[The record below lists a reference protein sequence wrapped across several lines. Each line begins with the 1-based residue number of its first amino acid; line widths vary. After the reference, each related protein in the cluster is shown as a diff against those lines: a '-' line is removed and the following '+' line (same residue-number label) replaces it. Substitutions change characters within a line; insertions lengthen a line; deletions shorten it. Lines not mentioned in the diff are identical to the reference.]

1 MAGKKQAPREKRE
14 RRPFSRPMRYD
25 QRTLREEREYGLYWY
40 AWLWHILRPVTVFLC
55 AVLIVVGLVT
65 MGWNRVYETF
75 LMPVD
80 PNNTQTVRFTIES
93 GDSISEIG
101 ENLENAQLLRNR
113 TVFRYLVQFMGVT
126 DKISYG
132 TFDLSPSM
140 DVNAIITELSSG
152 SQNAERTITII
163 PGWTVE
169 DIADYL
175 YEEGAIQSREEF
187 LTLCRDAAPFAEMSY
202 PIKLAQDLGTLSGRK
217 YQLEGYLAPDTYRVF
232 RNASAQQIVNTL
244 VEQTNTVIDEV
255 YYSDSIQYEIDP
267 ETGEYREVVRYR
279 NDDLTLDQIIIL
291 ASMIEKEAGK
301 TDDYA
306 RVSAVFTNRL
316 NAGMR
321 LESDPTATYL
331 LGVNKLALTQEETSA
346 VNNYNTY
353 VIDGLPIGPICNP
366 SAAAMQAALYP
377 DTQYIEEGYL
387 YFCAKEPTSG
397 ELAFAKTLEE
407 HQANVAQ
414 YRPLWEEYD
423 RQTAAQAD
431 GRGDRRGCPLQLGA
445 FVL

>member
-232 RNASAQQIVNTL
+232 RNASAQQIVSTL

-255 YYSDSIQYEIDP
+255 YYSDTIQYEVDP

-279 NDDLTLDQIIIL
+279 NDDLTLDEIIVL
-291 ASMIEKEAGK
+291 ASMIEKEAAS
-301 TDDYA
+301 TEDYG
-306 RVSAVFTNRL
+306 RVSAVFTNRM

-331 LGVNKLALTQEETSA
+331 LGVDKLALSNEETSA

-366 SAAAMQAALYP
+366 SAAAMEAALYP
-377 DTQYIEEGYL
+377 DVEYVDEGYL

-407 HQANVAQ
+407 HEANVAR

-423 RQTAAQAD
+423 RQRAQQQSASD
-431 GRGDRRGCPLQLGA
+431 TSAQ
-445 FVL
+445 

>member
-1 MAGKKQAPREKRE
+1 MAGKKQAPRQERE

-25 QRTLREEREYGLYWY
+25 QRTVREEREYGVYWY
-40 AWLWHILRPVTVFLC
+40 AWLWRVLRPVTVFFC
-55 AVLIVVGLVT
+55 AVLIVIGLVT
-65 MGWNRVYETF
+65 MGWNSVYEAF

-80 PNNTQTVRFTIES
+80 PENTQTVRFTIES

-101 ENLENAQLLRNR
+101 ENLEKAQLLRNR
-113 TVFRYLVQFMGVT
+113 TVFRYLVQFLGVT

-140 DVNAIITELSSG
+140 DVNAIIDELSSG

-175 YEEGAIQSREEF
+175 YAEGAIQSREEF
-187 LTLCRDAAPFAEMSY
+187 LNLCRDAAPFAEMSY
-202 PIKLAQDLGTLSGRK
+202 PIKLAQDMGTLSGRK

-232 RNASAQQIVNTL
+232 RNASAQQIVSTL

-255 YYSDSIQYEIDP
+255 YYADTIQYEVDP

-279 NDDLTLDQIIIL
+279 NDDLTLDEIIIL
-291 ASMIEKEAGK
+291 ASMIEKEAAS
-301 TDDYA
+301 TEDYA
-306 RVSAVFTNRL
+306 RVSAVFTNRM

-331 LGVNKLALTQEETSA
+331 LGVDKLALSAEETSA

-353 VIDGLPIGPICNP
+353 VIDGLPVGPICNP
-366 SAAAMQAALYP
+366 SAAAMEAALYP
-377 DTQYIEEGYL
+377 DVEYVDEGYL

-407 HQANVAQ
+407 HEANVAQ

-423 RQTAAQAD
+423 RQRAQQQQQSASD
-431 GRGDRRGCPLQLGA
+431 TSAQ
-445 FVL
+445 

>member
-14 RRPFSRPMRYD
+14 RRPLSRPMRYD

-232 RNASAQQIVNTL
+232 RNASAQQIVSTL

-279 NDDLTLDQIIIL
+279 NDDLTLDEIIIL
-291 ASMIEKEAGK
+291 ASMIEKEAAS
-301 TDDYA
+301 TEDYG
-306 RVSAVFTNRL
+306 RVSAVFTNRM

-331 LGVNKLALTQEETSA
+331 LGIDKLALSNEETSA

-366 SAAAMQAALYP
+366 SAAAMEAALYP
-377 DTQYIEEGYL
+377 DVEYVDEGYL

-407 HQANVAQ
+407 HEANVAR

-423 RQTAAQAD
+423 RQRAQQQSASD
-431 GRGDRRGCPLQLGA
+431 TNAQ
-445 FVL
+445 

>member
-1 MAGKKQAPREKRE
+1 MAGKKQAPRQERE

-25 QRTLREEREYGLYWY
+25 QRTVREEREYGVYWY
-40 AWLWHILRPVTVFLC
+40 AWLWRVLRPVTVFFC
-55 AVLIVVGLVT
+55 AVLIVIGLVT
-65 MGWNRVYETF
+65 MGWNSVYEAF

-80 PNNTQTVRFTIES
+80 PENTQTVRFTIES

-101 ENLENAQLLRNR
+101 ENLEKAQLLRNR
-113 TVFRYLVQFMGVT
+113 TVFRYLVQFLGVT

-140 DVNAIITELSSG
+140 DVNAIIDELSSG

-175 YEEGAIQSREEF
+175 YAEGAIQSREEF
-187 LTLCRDAAPFAEMSY
+187 LNLCRDAAPFAEMSY
-202 PIKLAQDLGTLSGRK
+202 PIKLAQDMGTLSGRK

-232 RNASAQQIVNTL
+232 RNASAQQIVSTL

-255 YYSDSIQYEIDP
+255 YYADTIQYEVDP

-279 NDDLTLDQIIIL
+279 NDDLTLDEIIIL
-291 ASMIEKEAGK
+291 ASMIEKEAAN
-301 TDDYA
+301 TEDYA
-306 RVSAVFTNRL
+306 RVSAVFTNRM

-331 LGVNKLALTQEETSA
+331 LGVDKLALSDEETSA

-366 SAAAMQAALYP
+366 SAAAMEAALYP
-377 DTQYIEEGYL
+377 DVEYVDEGYL

-407 HQANVAQ
+407 HEANVAQ

-423 RQTAAQAD
+423 RQRAQQQSAND
-431 GRGDRRGCPLQLGA
+431 TNAQ
-445 FVL
+445 

>member
-1 MAGKKQAPREKRE
+1 MAGKKQAPRQERE

-25 QRTLREEREYGLYWY
+25 QRTVREEREYGVYWY
-40 AWLWHILRPVTVFLC
+40 AWLWRVLRPVTVFFC
-55 AVLIVVGLVT
+55 AVLIVIGLVT
-65 MGWNRVYETF
+65 MGWNSVYEAF

-80 PNNTQTVRFTIES
+80 PENTQTVRFTIES

-101 ENLENAQLLRNR
+101 ENLEEAQLLRNR
-113 TVFRYLVQFMGVT
+113 TVFRYLVQFLGVT

-140 DVNAIITELSSG
+140 DVNAIIDELSSG

-175 YEEGAIQSREEF
+175 YAEGAIQSREEF
-187 LTLCRDAAPFAEMSY
+187 LNLCRDAAPFAEMSY
-202 PIKLAQDLGTLSGRK
+202 PIKLAQDMGTLSGRK

-255 YYSDSIQYEIDP
+255 YYADTIQYEVDP

-279 NDDLTLDQIIIL
+279 NDDLTLDEIIIL
-291 ASMIEKEAGK
+291 ASMIEKEAAN
-301 TDDYA
+301 TEDYA
-306 RVSAVFTNRL
+306 RVSAVFTNRM

-331 LGVNKLALTQEETSA
+331 LGVDKLALSDEETSA

-366 SAAAMQAALYP
+366 SAAAMEAALYP
-377 DTQYIEEGYL
+377 DVEYVDEGYL

-407 HQANVAQ
+407 HEANVAQ

-423 RQTAAQAD
+423 RQRAQQQQQSANDTTAQ
-431 GRGDRRGCPLQLGA
+431 Q
-445 FVL
+445 

>member
-1 MAGKKQAPREKRE
+1 MAGKKQAPRQERE

-25 QRTLREEREYGLYWY
+25 QRTVREEREYGVYWY
-40 AWLWHILRPVTVFLC
+40 AWLWRVLRPVTVFFC
-55 AVLIVVGLVT
+55 AVLIVIGLVT
-65 MGWNRVYETF
+65 MGWNSVYEAF

-80 PNNTQTVRFTIES
+80 PENTQTVRFTIES

-101 ENLENAQLLRNR
+101 ENLEKAQLLRNR
-113 TVFRYLVQFMGVT
+113 TVFRYLVQFLGVT

-140 DVNAIITELSSG
+140 DVNAIIDELSSG

-175 YEEGAIQSREEF
+175 YAEGAIQSREEF
-187 LTLCRDAAPFAEMSY
+187 LNLCRDAAPFAEMSY
-202 PIKLAQDLGTLSGRK
+202 PIKLAQDMGTLSGRK

-255 YYSDSIQYEIDP
+255 YYADTIQYEVDP

-279 NDDLTLDQIIIL
+279 NDDLTLDEIIIL
-291 ASMIEKEAGK
+291 ASMIEKEAAN
-301 TDDYA
+301 TEDYA
-306 RVSAVFTNRL
+306 RVSAVFTNRM

-331 LGVNKLALTQEETSA
+331 LGVDKLALSDEETSA

-353 VIDGLPIGPICNP
+353 VIDGLPVGPICNP
-366 SAAAMQAALYP
+366 SAAAMEAALYP
-377 DTQYIEEGYL
+377 DVEYVDEGYL

-397 ELAFAKTLEE
+397 ELAFARTLEE
-407 HQANVAQ
+407 HEANVAQ

-423 RQTAAQAD
+423 RQRAQQQQQSANDTTAQ
-431 GRGDRRGCPLQLGA
+431 Q
-445 FVL
+445 

>member
-1 MAGKKQAPREKRE
+1 MAGKKQAPRKTRE

-25 QRTLREEREYGLYWY
+25 QRTLREEREYGVYWY
-40 AWLWHILRPVTVFLC
+40 AWLWRVLRPVTVFLC

-65 MGWNRVYETF
+65 TGWNKVYETF

-80 PNNTQTVRFTIES
+80 PDNTQTVRFTIES

-101 ENLENAQLLRNR
+101 ENLEKAQLLRNR
-113 TVFRYLVQFMGVT
+113 TVFRYLVQFLGVT

-140 DVNAIITELSSG
+140 DVNAIIEELSSG

-187 LTLCRDAAPFAEMSY
+187 LTLCRDAAPFADMSY
-202 PIKLAQDLGTLSGRK
+202 PIKLAQDMGTLSGRK

-279 NDDLTLDQIIIL
+279 NDDLTLDEIIIL
-291 ASMIEKEAGK
+291 ASMIEKEAAN
-301 TDDYA
+301 TEDYA
-306 RVSAVFTNRL
+306 RVSAVFTNRM

-331 LGVNKLALTQEETSA
+331 LGVDKLALSDEETSA

-366 SAAAMQAALYP
+366 SAAAMEAALYP
-377 DTQYIEEGYL
+377 DVEYVDEGYL

-407 HQANVAQ
+407 HEANVAQ

-423 RQTAAQAD
+423 RQRAQQQSASD
-431 GRGDRRGCPLQLGA
+431 TNAQ
-445 FVL
+445 

>member
-101 ENLENAQLLRNR
+101 EKLENAQLLRNR

-279 NDDLTLDQIIIL
+279 NDDLTLDEIIIL
-291 ASMIEKEAGK
+291 ASMIEKEAAS
-301 TDDYA
+301 TEDYG
-306 RVSAVFTNRL
+306 RVSAVFTNRM

-331 LGVNKLALTQEETSA
+331 LGVDKLALSDEETSA

-353 VIDGLPIGPICNP
+353 VIDGLPVGPICNP
-366 SAAAMQAALYP
+366 SAAAMEAALYP
-377 DTQYIEEGYL
+377 DVEYVDEGYL

-397 ELAFAKTLEE
+397 ELAFAKTPEE
-407 HQANVAQ
+407 HEANVAQ

-423 RQTAAQAD
+423 RQRAQQQSASGTD
-431 GRGDRRGCPLQLGA
+431 AQ
-445 FVL
+445 

>member
-1 MAGKKQAPREKRE
+1 MANNKKDARRAPARKKS
-14 RRPFSRPMRYD
+14 FSRPMRYD
-25 QRTLREEREYGLYWY
+25 QRTVRREREYGMYWY
-40 AWLWHILRPVTVFLC
+40 AWLWRVLRPVCIFLC
-55 AVLIVVGLVT
+55 ALLIVIGLVT
-65 MGWNRVYETF
+65 TGWNKVYETY

-80 PNNTQTVRFTIES
+80 PDNTQTVRFTIES
-93 GDSISEIG
+93 GDTISKIG
-101 ENLENAQLLRNR
+101 TNLEEAQLLRNS

-126 DKISYG
+126 DQISYG
-132 TFDLSPSM
+132 TYDLSPSM
-140 DVNAIITELSSG
+140 DVNAIIAELSSG

-175 YEEGAIQSREEF
+175 YSEGAITSREEF
-187 LTLCRDAAPFAEMSY
+187 LNLCRDASPFVEISY
-202 PIKLAQDLGTLSGRK
+202 PLKLAQDLDTLSGRK

-232 RNASAQQIVNTL
+232 RSASAQEIITTL

-255 YYSDSIQYEIDP
+255 YYSNTIQYQVDP
-267 ETGEYREVVRYR
+267 DTGEYSEVTRYR

-306 RVSAVFTNRL
+306 KVSAVFTNRM

-331 LGVNKLALTQEETSA
+331 LGVDKLALTEAETGA

-366 SAAAMQAALYP
+366 SAAAMEAALYP
-377 DTQYIEEGYL
+377 DAQYIEEGYL

-407 HQANVAQ
+407 HEANVAR
-414 YRPLWEEYD
+414 YLS
-423 RQTAAQAD
+423 
-431 GRGDRRGCPLQLGA
+431 LIHI
-445 FVL
+445 

>member
-1 MAGKKQAPREKRE
+1 MAGKKQAPRQKRE

-25 QRTLREEREYGLYWY
+25 QRTVREEREYGVYWY
-40 AWLWHILRPVTVFLC
+40 AWLWRVLRPVTVFFC
-55 AVLIVVGLVT
+55 AVLIVIGLVT
-65 MGWNRVYETF
+65 MGWNSVYEAF

-80 PNNTQTVRFTIES
+80 PENTQTVRFTIES

-101 ENLENAQLLRNR
+101 ENLEEAQLLRNH
-113 TVFRYLVQFMGVT
+113 TVFRYLVQFLGVT

-140 DVNAIITELSSG
+140 DVNAIIDELSSG

-175 YEEGAIQSREEF
+175 YAEGAIQSREEF
-187 LTLCRDAAPFAEMSY
+187 LNLCRDAAPFAEMSY
-202 PIKLAQDLGTLSGRK
+202 PIKLAQDMGTLSGRK

-255 YYSDSIQYEIDP
+255 YYADTIQYEVDP

-279 NDDLTLDQIIIL
+279 NDDLTLDEIIIL
-291 ASMIEKEAGK
+291 ASMIEKEAAS
-301 TDDYA
+301 TEDYG
-306 RVSAVFTNRL
+306 RVSAVFTNRM

-331 LGVNKLALTQEETSA
+331 LGIDKLALSNEETSA

-366 SAAAMQAALYP
+366 SAAAMEAALYP
-377 DTQYIEEGYL
+377 DVEYVDEGYL

-407 HQANVAQ
+407 HEANVAQ

-423 RQTAAQAD
+423 RQRAQQQSASD
-431 GRGDRRGCPLQLGA
+431 TNAQ
-445 FVL
+445 

>member
-1 MAGKKQAPREKRE
+1 MAGKKQAPRQERE

-25 QRTLREEREYGLYWY
+25 QRTVREEREYGVYWY
-40 AWLWHILRPVTVFLC
+40 AWLWRVLRPVTVFFC
-55 AVLIVVGLVT
+55 AVLIVIGLVT
-65 MGWNRVYETF
+65 MGWNSVYEAF

-80 PNNTQTVRFTIES
+80 PENTQTVRFTIES

-101 ENLENAQLLRNR
+101 ENLEKAQLLRNR
-113 TVFRYLVQFMGVT
+113 TVFRYLVQFLGVT

-140 DVNAIITELSSG
+140 DVNAIIDELSSG

-175 YEEGAIQSREEF
+175 YAEGAIQSREEF
-187 LTLCRDAAPFAEMSY
+187 LNLCRDAAPFAEMSY
-202 PIKLAQDLGTLSGRK
+202 PIKLAQDMGTLSGRK

-232 RNASAQQIVNTL
+232 RNASAQQIVSTL

-255 YYSDSIQYEIDP
+255 YYADTIQYEVDP

-279 NDDLTLDQIIIL
+279 NDDLTLDEIIIL
-291 ASMIEKEAGK
+291 ASIIEKEAAN
-301 TDDYA
+301 TEDYA
-306 RVSAVFTNRL
+306 RVSAVFTNRM

-331 LGVNKLALTQEETSA
+331 LGVDKLALSDEETSA

-353 VIDGLPIGPICNP
+353 VIDGLPVGPICNP
-366 SAAAMQAALYP
+366 SAAAMEAALYP
-377 DTQYIEEGYL
+377 DVEYVDEGYL

-407 HQANVAQ
+407 HEANVAQ

-423 RQTAAQAD
+423 RQRAQQQSASD
-431 GRGDRRGCPLQLGA
+431 TSAQ
-445 FVL
+445 

>member
-1 MAGKKQAPREKRE
+1 MAGKKQAPRQERE

-25 QRTLREEREYGLYWY
+25 QRTVREEREYGVYWY
-40 AWLWHILRPVTVFLC
+40 AWLWRVLRPVTVFFC
-55 AVLIVVGLVT
+55 AVLIVIGLVT
-65 MGWNRVYETF
+65 MGWNSVYEAF

-80 PNNTQTVRFTIES
+80 PENTQTVRFTIES

-101 ENLENAQLLRNR
+101 ENLEKAQLLRNR
-113 TVFRYLVQFMGVT
+113 TVFRYLVQFLGVT

-140 DVNAIITELSSG
+140 DVNAIIDELSSG

-202 PIKLAQDLGTLSGRK
+202 PIKLAQDMGTLSGRK

-255 YYSDSIQYEIDP
+255 YYADTIQYEVDP

-279 NDDLTLDQIIIL
+279 NDDLTLDEIIIL
-291 ASMIEKEAGK
+291 ASMIEKEAAS
-301 TDDYA
+301 TEDYA
-306 RVSAVFTNRL
+306 RVSAVFTNRM

-331 LGVNKLALTQEETSA
+331 LGVDKLALSDEETSA

-353 VIDGLPIGPICNP
+353 VIDGLPVGPICNP
-366 SAAAMQAALYP
+366 SAAAMEAALYP
-377 DTQYIEEGYL
+377 DVEYVDEGYL

-407 HQANVAQ
+407 HEANVAK

-423 RQTAAQAD
+423 RQRAQQQSASD
-431 GRGDRRGCPLQLGA
+431 TSAQ
-445 FVL
+445 

>member
-1 MAGKKQAPREKRE
+1 MAGKKQAPRQERE
-14 RRPFSRPMRYD
+14 QRPFSRPMRYD
-25 QRTLREEREYGLYWY
+25 QRTVREEREYGVYWY
-40 AWLWHILRPVTVFLC
+40 AWLWRVLRPVTVFFC
-55 AVLIVVGLVT
+55 AVLIVIGLVT
-65 MGWNRVYETF
+65 MGWNSVYEAF

-80 PNNTQTVRFTIES
+80 PENTQTVRFTIES

-101 ENLENAQLLRNR
+101 ENLEKAQLLRNR
-113 TVFRYLVQFMGVT
+113 TVFRYLVQFLGVT

-140 DVNAIITELSSG
+140 DVNAIIDELSSG

-175 YEEGAIQSREEF
+175 YAEGAIQSREEF
-187 LTLCRDAAPFAEMSY
+187 LNLCRDAAPFAEMSY
-202 PIKLAQDLGTLSGRK
+202 PIKLAQDMGTLSGRK

-255 YYSDSIQYEIDP
+255 YYADTIQYEVDP

-279 NDDLTLDQIIIL
+279 NDDLTLDEIIIL
-291 ASMIEKEAGK
+291 ASMIEKEAAN
-301 TDDYA
+301 TEDYA
-306 RVSAVFTNRL
+306 RVSAVFTNRM

-331 LGVNKLALTQEETSA
+331 LGVDKLALSDEETSA

-353 VIDGLPIGPICNP
+353 VIDGLPVGPICNP
-366 SAAAMQAALYP
+366 SAAAMEAALYP
-377 DTQYIEEGYL
+377 DVEYVDEGYL

-407 HQANVAQ
+407 HEANVAK

-423 RQTAAQAD
+423 RQRAQQQSASD
-431 GRGDRRGCPLQLGA
+431 TSAQ
-445 FVL
+445 

>member
-1 MAGKKQAPREKRE
+1 MAGKKQAPRQERE

-25 QRTLREEREYGLYWY
+25 QRTVREEREYGVYWY
-40 AWLWHILRPVTVFLC
+40 AWLWRVLRPVTVFFC
-55 AVLIVVGLVT
+55 AVLIVIGLVT
-65 MGWNRVYETF
+65 MGWNSVYEAF

-80 PNNTQTVRFTIES
+80 PENTQTVRFTIES

-101 ENLENAQLLRNR
+101 ENLEKAQLLRNR
-113 TVFRYLVQFMGVT
+113 TVFRYLVQFLGVT

-140 DVNAIITELSSG
+140 DVNAIIDELSSG

-175 YEEGAIQSREEF
+175 YAEGAIQSREEF
-187 LTLCRDAAPFAEMSY
+187 LNLCRDAAPFAEMSY
-202 PIKLAQDLGTLSGRK
+202 PIKLAQDMGTLSGRK

-255 YYSDSIQYEIDP
+255 YYADTIQYEVDP

-279 NDDLTLDQIIIL
+279 NDDLTLDEIIIL
-291 ASMIEKEAGK
+291 ASIIEKEAAN
-301 TDDYA
+301 TEDYA
-306 RVSAVFTNRL
+306 RVSAVFTNRM

-331 LGVNKLALTQEETSA
+331 LGVDKLALSDEETSA

-353 VIDGLPIGPICNP
+353 VIDGLPVGPICNP
-366 SAAAMQAALYP
+366 SAAAMEAALYP
-377 DTQYIEEGYL
+377 DVEYVDEGYL

-397 ELAFAKTLEE
+397 ELAFARTLEE
-407 HQANVAQ
+407 HEANVAK

-423 RQTAAQAD
+423 RQRAQQQQSANDTTAQ
-431 GRGDRRGCPLQLGA
+431 Q
-445 FVL
+445 

>member
-25 QRTLREEREYGLYWY
+25 QRTLREEREYGVYWY

-232 RNASAQQIVNTL
+232 RNASAQQIVSTL

-279 NDDLTLDQIIIL
+279 NDDLTLDEIIIL
-291 ASMIEKEAGK
+291 ASMIEKEAAS
-301 TDDYA
+301 TQDYG

-316 NAGMR
+316 RAGMR

-331 LGVNKLALTQEETSA
+331 LGVDKLALSNEETSA

-366 SAAAMQAALYP
+366 SAAAMEAALYP
-377 DTQYIEEGYL
+377 DVEYVDEGYL

-407 HQANVAQ
+407 HEANVAK

-423 RQTAAQAD
+423 RQRAQQQSASETD
-431 GRGDRRGCPLQLGA
+431 AQ
-445 FVL
+445 

>member
-1 MAGKKQAPREKRE
+1 MAGKKQAPRQERE

-25 QRTLREEREYGLYWY
+25 QRTVREEREYGVYWY
-40 AWLWHILRPVTVFLC
+40 AWLWRVLRPVTVFFC
-55 AVLIVVGLVT
+55 AVLIVIGLVT
-65 MGWNRVYETF
+65 MGWNSVYEAF

-80 PNNTQTVRFTIES
+80 PENTQTVRFTIES

-101 ENLENAQLLRNR
+101 ENLEKAQLLRNR
-113 TVFRYLVQFMGVT
+113 TVFRYLVQFLGVT

-140 DVNAIITELSSG
+140 DVNAIIDELSSG

-175 YEEGAIQSREEF
+175 YAEGAIQSREEF
-187 LTLCRDAAPFAEMSY
+187 LNLCRDAAPFAEMSY
-202 PIKLAQDLGTLSGRK
+202 PIKLAQDMGTLSGRK

-232 RNASAQQIVNTL
+232 RNASAQQIVSTL

-255 YYSDSIQYEIDP
+255 YYADTIQYEVDP

-279 NDDLTLDQIIIL
+279 NDDLTLDEIIIL
-291 ASMIEKEAGK
+291 ASMIEKEAASTG
-301 TDDYA
+301 DYA
-306 RVSAVFTNRL
+306 RVSAVFTNRM

-331 LGVNKLALTQEETSA
+331 LGVDKLALSDEETSA

-353 VIDGLPIGPICNP
+353 VIDGLPVGPICNP
-366 SAAAMQAALYP
+366 SAAAMEAALYP
-377 DTQYIEEGYL
+377 DVEYVDEGYL

-407 HQANVAQ
+407 HEANVAQ

-423 RQTAAQAD
+423 RQRAQQQSASD
-431 GRGDRRGCPLQLGA
+431 TSAQ
-445 FVL
+445 

>member
-1 MAGKKQAPREKRE
+1 MAGKKQAPRQERE
-14 RRPFSRPMRYD
+14 QRPFSRPMRYD
-25 QRTLREEREYGLYWY
+25 QRTVREEREYGVYWY
-40 AWLWHILRPVTVFLC
+40 AWLWRVLRPVTVFFC
-55 AVLIVVGLVT
+55 AVLIVIGLVT
-65 MGWNRVYETF
+65 MGWNSVYEAF

-80 PNNTQTVRFTIES
+80 PENTQTVRFTIES

-101 ENLENAQLLRNR
+101 ENLEKAQLLRNR
-113 TVFRYLVQFMGVT
+113 TVFRYLVQFLGVT

-140 DVNAIITELSSG
+140 DVNAIIDELSSG

-175 YEEGAIQSREEF
+175 YAEGAIQSREEF
-187 LTLCRDAAPFAEMSY
+187 LNLCRDAAPFAEMSY
-202 PIKLAQDLGTLSGRK
+202 PIKLAQDMGTLSGRK

-232 RNASAQQIVNTL
+232 RNASAQQIVSTL

-255 YYSDSIQYEIDP
+255 YYADTIQYEVDP

-279 NDDLTLDQIIIL
+279 NDDLTLDEIIIL
-291 ASMIEKEAGK
+291 ASMIEKEAAN
-301 TDDYA
+301 TEDYA
-306 RVSAVFTNRL
+306 RVSAVFTNRM

-331 LGVNKLALTQEETSA
+331 LGVDKLALSSEETSA

-353 VIDGLPIGPICNP
+353 VIDGLPVGPICNP
-366 SAAAMQAALYP
+366 SAAAMEAALYP
-377 DTQYIEEGYL
+377 DVEYVDEGYL

-407 HQANVAQ
+407 HEANVAK

-423 RQTAAQAD
+423 RQRAQQQSASD
-431 GRGDRRGCPLQLGA
+431 TSAQ
-445 FVL
+445 

>member
-1 MAGKKQAPREKRE
+1 MAGKKQAPRQERE

-25 QRTLREEREYGLYWY
+25 QRTVREEREYGVYWY
-40 AWLWHILRPVTVFLC
+40 AWLWRVLRPVTVFFC
-55 AVLIVVGLVT
+55 AVLIVIGLVT
-65 MGWNRVYETF
+65 MGWNSVYEAF

-80 PNNTQTVRFTIES
+80 PENTQTVRFTIES

-101 ENLENAQLLRNR
+101 ENLEKAQLLRNR
-113 TVFRYLVQFMGVT
+113 TVFRYLVQFLGVT

-140 DVNAIITELSSG
+140 DVNAIIEELSSG

-175 YEEGAIQSREEF
+175 YAEGAIQSREEF
-187 LTLCRDAAPFAEMSY
+187 LNLCRDAAPFAEMSY
-202 PIKLAQDLGTLSGRK
+202 PIKLAQDMGTLSGRK

-255 YYSDSIQYEIDP
+255 YYADTIQYEVDP

-279 NDDLTLDQIIIL
+279 NDDLTLDEIIIL
-291 ASMIEKEAGK
+291 ASMIEKEAAN
-301 TDDYA
+301 TEDYA
-306 RVSAVFTNRL
+306 RVSAVFTNRM

-331 LGVNKLALTQEETSA
+331 LGVDKLALSDEETSA

-353 VIDGLPIGPICNP
+353 VIDGLPVGPICNP
-366 SAAAMQAALYP
+366 SAAAMEAALYP
-377 DTQYIEEGYL
+377 DVEYVDEGYL

-397 ELAFAKTLEE
+397 ELAFARTLEE
-407 HQANVAQ
+407 HEANVAQ

-423 RQTAAQAD
+423 RQRAQQQSASD
-431 GRGDRRGCPLQLGA
+431 TSAQ
-445 FVL
+445 

>member
-1 MAGKKQAPREKRE
+1 MAGKKQAPRQERE

-25 QRTLREEREYGLYWY
+25 QRTVREEREYGVYWY
-40 AWLWHILRPVTVFLC
+40 AWLWRVLRPVTVFFC
-55 AVLIVVGLVT
+55 AVLIVIGLVT
-65 MGWNRVYETF
+65 MGWNSVYEAF

-80 PNNTQTVRFTIES
+80 PENTQTVRFTIES

-101 ENLENAQLLRNR
+101 ENLEKAQLLRNR
-113 TVFRYLVQFMGVT
+113 TVFRYLVQFLGVT

-140 DVNAIITELSSG
+140 DVNAIIDELSSG

-175 YEEGAIQSREEF
+175 YAEGAIQSREEF
-187 LTLCRDAAPFAEMSY
+187 LNLCRDAAPFAEMSY
-202 PIKLAQDLGTLSGRK
+202 PIKLAQDMGTLSGRK

-232 RNASAQQIVNTL
+232 RNASAQQIVSTL

-255 YYSDSIQYEIDP
+255 YYADTIQYEVDP

-279 NDDLTLDQIIIL
+279 NDDLTLDEIIIL
-291 ASMIEKEAGK
+291 ASMIEKEAAN
-301 TDDYA
+301 TEDYA
-306 RVSAVFTNRL
+306 RVSAVFTNRM

-331 LGVNKLALTQEETSA
+331 LGVDKLALSDEETSA

-353 VIDGLPIGPICNP
+353 VIDGLPVGPICNP
-366 SAAAMQAALYP
+366 SAAAMEAALYP
-377 DTQYIEEGYL
+377 DVEYVDEGYL

-407 HQANVAQ
+407 HEANVAQ

-423 RQTAAQAD
+423 RQRAQQQSASD
-431 GRGDRRGCPLQLGA
+431 TNAQ
-445 FVL
+445 

>member
-101 ENLENAQLLRNR
+101 EKLENAQLLRNR

-279 NDDLTLDQIIIL
+279 NDDLTLDEIIIL
-291 ASMIEKEAGK
+291 ASMIEKEAAS
-301 TDDYA
+301 TEDYG
-306 RVSAVFTNRL
+306 RVSAVFTNRM

-331 LGVNKLALTQEETSA
+331 LGIDKLALSNEETSA

-366 SAAAMQAALYP
+366 SAAAMEAALYP
-377 DTQYIEEGYL
+377 DVEYVDEGYL

-407 HQANVAQ
+407 HEANVAK

-423 RQTAAQAD
+423 RQRAQQQSASETD
-431 GRGDRRGCPLQLGA
+431 AQ
-445 FVL
+445 

>member
-1 MAGKKQAPREKRE
+1 MAGKKQAPRQERE

-25 QRTLREEREYGLYWY
+25 QRTVREEREYGVYWY
-40 AWLWHILRPVTVFLC
+40 AWLWRVLRPVTVFFC
-55 AVLIVVGLVT
+55 AVLIVIGLVT
-65 MGWNRVYETF
+65 MGWNSVYEAF

-80 PNNTQTVRFTIES
+80 PENTQTVRFTIES

-101 ENLENAQLLRNR
+101 ENLEKAQLLRNR
-113 TVFRYLVQFMGVT
+113 TVFRYLVQFLGVT

-140 DVNAIITELSSG
+140 DVSAIIDELSSG

-175 YEEGAIQSREEF
+175 YAEGAIQSREEF
-187 LTLCRDAAPFAEMSY
+187 LNLCRDAAPFAEMSY
-202 PIKLAQDLGTLSGRK
+202 PIKLAQDMGTLSGRK

-255 YYSDSIQYEIDP
+255 YYADTIQYEVDP

-279 NDDLTLDQIIIL
+279 NDDLTLDEIIVL
-291 ASMIEKEAGK
+291 ASMIEKEAAS
-301 TDDYA
+301 TEDYG
-306 RVSAVFTNRL
+306 RVSAVFTNRM

-331 LGVNKLALTQEETSA
+331 LGVDKLALSDEETSA

-366 SAAAMQAALYP
+366 SAAAMEAALYP
-377 DTQYIEEGYL
+377 DVEYVDEGYL

-407 HQANVAQ
+407 HEANVAR

-423 RQTAAQAD
+423 RQRAERDANAQ
-431 GRGDRRGCPLQLGA
+431 
-445 FVL
+445 

>member
-25 QRTLREEREYGLYWY
+25 QRTLREEREYGVYWY

-255 YYSDSIQYEIDP
+255 YYADTIQYEVDP

-279 NDDLTLDQIIIL
+279 NDDLTLDEIIIL
-291 ASMIEKEAGK
+291 ASMIEKEAAS
-301 TDDYA
+301 TEDYA
-306 RVSAVFTNRL
+306 RVSAVFTNRM

-331 LGVNKLALTQEETSA
+331 LGVDKLALSDEETSA

-366 SAAAMQAALYP
+366 SAAAMEAALYP
-377 DTQYIEEGYL
+377 DVEYVDEGYL

-407 HQANVAQ
+407 HEANVAR

-423 RQTAAQAD
+423 RQRAQQQSASDTTAQ
-431 GRGDRRGCPLQLGA
+431 
-445 FVL
+445 

>member
-232 RNASAQQIVNTL
+232 RNASAQQIVSTL

-279 NDDLTLDQIIIL
+279 NDDLTLDEIIIL
-291 ASMIEKEAGK
+291 ASMIEKEAAS
-301 TDDYA
+301 TEDYG
-306 RVSAVFTNRL
+306 RVSAVFTNRM

-331 LGVNKLALTQEETSA
+331 LGIDKLALSNEETSA

-366 SAAAMQAALYP
+366 SAAAMEAALYP
-377 DTQYIEEGYL
+377 DVEYVDEGYL

-407 HQANVAQ
+407 HEANVAR

-423 RQTAAQAD
+423 RQRAQQQSASD
-431 GRGDRRGCPLQLGA
+431 TNAQ
-445 FVL
+445 

>member
-255 YYSDSIQYEIDP
+255 YYADTIQYEVDP

-279 NDDLTLDQIIIL
+279 NDDLTLDEIIIL
-291 ASMIEKEAGK
+291 ASMIEKEAAS
-301 TDDYA
+301 TEDYA
-306 RVSAVFTNRL
+306 RVSAVFTNRM

-331 LGVNKLALTQEETSA
+331 LGVDKLALSDEETSA

-353 VIDGLPIGPICNP
+353 VIDGLPVGPICNP
-366 SAAAMQAALYP
+366 SAAAMEAALYP
-377 DTQYIEEGYL
+377 DVEYVDEGYL

-407 HQANVAQ
+407 HEANVAK

-423 RQTAAQAD
+423 RQRAQQQSASD
-431 GRGDRRGCPLQLGA
+431 TSAQ
-445 FVL
+445 

>member
-101 ENLENAQLLRNR
+101 EKLENAQLLRNR

-279 NDDLTLDQIIIL
+279 NDDLTLDEIIIL
-291 ASMIEKEAGK
+291 ASMIEKEAAS
-301 TDDYA
+301 TEDYG

-316 NAGMR
+316 RAGMR

-331 LGVNKLALTQEETSA
+331 LGVDKLALSNEETSA

-366 SAAAMQAALYP
+366 SAAAMEAALYP
-377 DTQYIEEGYL
+377 DVEYVDEGYL

-407 HQANVAQ
+407 HEANVAK

-423 RQTAAQAD
+423 RQRAQQQSASETD
-431 GRGDRRGCPLQLGA
+431 AQ
-445 FVL
+445 

>member
-1 MAGKKQAPREKRE
+1 MAGKKQAPRQERE

-25 QRTLREEREYGLYWY
+25 QRTVREEREYGVYWY
-40 AWLWHILRPVTVFLC
+40 AWLWRVLRPVTVFFC
-55 AVLIVVGLVT
+55 AVLIVIGLVT
-65 MGWNRVYETF
+65 MGWNSVYEAF

-80 PNNTQTVRFTIES
+80 PENTQTVRFTIES

-101 ENLENAQLLRNR
+101 ENLEKAQLLRNR
-113 TVFRYLVQFMGVT
+113 TVFRYLVQFLGVT

-140 DVNAIITELSSG
+140 DVNAIIDELSSG

-175 YEEGAIQSREEF
+175 YAEGAIQSREEF
-187 LTLCRDAAPFAEMSY
+187 LNLCRDAAPFAEMSY
-202 PIKLAQDLGTLSGRK
+202 PIKLAQDMGTLSGRK

-232 RNASAQQIVNTL
+232 RNASAQQIVSTL

-255 YYSDSIQYEIDP
+255 YYADTIQYEVDP

-279 NDDLTLDQIIIL
+279 NDDLTLDEIIIL
-291 ASMIEKEAGK
+291 ASMIEKEAAS
-301 TDDYA
+301 TEDYA
-306 RVSAVFTNRL
+306 RVSAVFTNRM

-331 LGVNKLALTQEETSA
+331 LGVDKLALSDEETSA

-353 VIDGLPIGPICNP
+353 VTDGLPVGPICNP
-366 SAAAMQAALYP
+366 SAAAMEAALYP
-377 DTQYIEEGYL
+377 DVEYVDEGYL

-397 ELAFAKTLEE
+397 ELAFARTLEE
-407 HQANVAQ
+407 HEANVAK

-423 RQTAAQAD
+423 RQRAQQQSASD
-431 GRGDRRGCPLQLGA
+431 TSAQ
-445 FVL
+445 

>member
-1 MAGKKQAPREKRE
+1 MAGKKQAPRKTRE

-25 QRTLREEREYGLYWY
+25 QRTLREEREYGVYWY
-40 AWLWHILRPVTVFLC
+40 AWLWRVLRPVTVFLC

-65 MGWNRVYETF
+65 TGWNKVYETF

-80 PNNTQTVRFTIES
+80 PDNTQTVRFTIES

-101 ENLENAQLLRNR
+101 ENLEKAQLLRNR
-113 TVFRYLVQFMGVT
+113 TVFRYLVQFLGVT

-140 DVNAIITELSSG
+140 DVNAIIEELSSG

-187 LTLCRDAAPFAEMSY
+187 LTLCRDAAPFADMSY
-202 PIKLAQDLGTLSGRK
+202 PIKLAQDMGTLSGRK

-255 YYSDSIQYEIDP
+255 YYADTIQYEVDP

-279 NDDLTLDQIIIL
+279 NDDLTLDEIIIL
-291 ASMIEKEAGK
+291 ASMIEKEAAS
-301 TDDYA
+301 TEDYG
-306 RVSAVFTNRL
+306 RVSAVFTNRM

-331 LGVNKLALTQEETSA
+331 LGIDKLALSNEETSA

-366 SAAAMQAALYP
+366 SAAAMEAALYP
-377 DTQYIEEGYL
+377 DVEYVDEGYL

-407 HQANVAQ
+407 HEANVAQ

-423 RQTAAQAD
+423 RQRAQQQSASD
-431 GRGDRRGCPLQLGA
+431 TNAQ
-445 FVL
+445 

>member
-1 MAGKKQAPREKRE
+1 MAGKKQAPRQERE

-25 QRTLREEREYGLYWY
+25 QRTVREEREYGVYWY
-40 AWLWHILRPVTVFLC
+40 AWLWRVLRPVTVFFC
-55 AVLIVVGLVT
+55 AVLIVIGLVT
-65 MGWNRVYETF
+65 MGWNSVYEAF

-80 PNNTQTVRFTIES
+80 PENTQTVRFTIES

-101 ENLENAQLLRNR
+101 ENLEKAQLLRNR
-113 TVFRYLVQFMGVT
+113 TVFRYLVQFLGVT

-140 DVNAIITELSSG
+140 DVNAIIDELSSG

-175 YEEGAIQSREEF
+175 YAEGAIQSREEF
-187 LTLCRDAAPFAEMSY
+187 LNLCRDAAPFAEMSY
-202 PIKLAQDLGTLSGRK
+202 PIKLAQDMGTLSGRK

-232 RNASAQQIVNTL
+232 RNASAQQIVSTL

-255 YYSDSIQYEIDP
+255 YYADTIQYEVDP

-279 NDDLTLDQIIIL
+279 NDDLTLDEIIIL
-291 ASMIEKEAGK
+291 ASMIEKEAAS
-301 TDDYA
+301 TEDYA
-306 RVSAVFTNRL
+306 RVSAVFTNRM

-331 LGVNKLALTQEETSA
+331 LGVDKLALSDEETSA

-353 VIDGLPIGPICNP
+353 VIDGLPVGPICNP
-366 SAAAMQAALYP
+366 SAAAMEAALYP
-377 DTQYIEEGYL
+377 DVEYVDEGYL

-407 HQANVAQ
+407 HEANVAQ

-423 RQTAAQAD
+423 RQRAQQQSASD
-431 GRGDRRGCPLQLGA
+431 TSAQ
-445 FVL
+445 

>member
-25 QRTLREEREYGLYWY
+25 QRTLREEREYGVYWY
-40 AWLWHILRPVTVFLC
+40 AWLWRILRPVLVFFC

-65 MGWNRVYETF
+65 TGWNRVYETF

-80 PNNTQTVRFTIES
+80 PNDTQTVRFTIES

-101 ENLENAQLLRNR
+101 ENLENAHLLRNR
-113 TVFRYLVQFMGVT
+113 TVFRYLVQFLGVT

-140 DVNAIITELSSG
+140 DVNAIIEELSSG

-187 LTLCRDAAPFAEMSY
+187 LTICRDAAPFAETSY

-232 RNASAQQIVNTL
+232 RNASAQQIVSTL

-255 YYSDSIQYEIDP
+255 YYSDTIQYEVDP

-279 NDDLTLDQIIIL
+279 NDDLTLDEIIVL
-291 ASMIEKEAGK
+291 ASMIEKEAAS
-301 TDDYA
+301 TEDYG
-306 RVSAVFTNRL
+306 RVSAVFTNRM

-331 LGVNKLALTQEETSA
+331 LGIDKLALSNEETSA

-366 SAAAMQAALYP
+366 SAAAMEAALYP
-377 DTQYIEEGYL
+377 DVEYVDEGYL

-407 HQANVAQ
+407 HEANVAK

-423 RQTAAQAD
+423 RQRAQQQSASGTD
-431 GRGDRRGCPLQLGA
+431 AQ
-445 FVL
+445 

>member
-1 MAGKKQAPREKRE
+1 MAGKKQAPRQERE

-25 QRTLREEREYGLYWY
+25 QRTVREEREYGVYWY
-40 AWLWHILRPVTVFLC
+40 AWLWRVLRPVTVFFC
-55 AVLIVVGLVT
+55 AVLIVIGLVT
-65 MGWNRVYETF
+65 MGWNSVYEAF

-80 PNNTQTVRFTIES
+80 PENTQTVRFTIES

-101 ENLENAQLLRNR
+101 ENLEEAQLLRNR
-113 TVFRYLVQFMGVT
+113 TVFRYLVQFLGVT

-140 DVNAIITELSSG
+140 DVNAIIDELSSG

-175 YEEGAIQSREEF
+175 YAEGAIQSREEF
-187 LTLCRDAAPFAEMSY
+187 LNLCRDAAPFAEMSY
-202 PIKLAQDLGTLSGRK
+202 PIKLAQDMGTLSGRK

-232 RNASAQQIVNTL
+232 RNASAQQIVSTL

-255 YYSDSIQYEIDP
+255 YYADTIQYEVDP

-279 NDDLTLDQIIIL
+279 NDDLTLDEIIIL
-291 ASMIEKEAGK
+291 ASMIEKEAAN
-301 TDDYA
+301 TEDYA
-306 RVSAVFTNRL
+306 RVSAVFTNRM

-331 LGVNKLALTQEETSA
+331 LGVDKLALSDEETSA

-353 VIDGLPIGPICNP
+353 VIDGLPVGPICNP
-366 SAAAMQAALYP
+366 SAAAMEAALYP
-377 DTQYIEEGYL
+377 DVEYVDEGYL

-407 HQANVAQ
+407 HEANVAK

-423 RQTAAQAD
+423 RQRAQQQQQSANDTTAQ
-431 GRGDRRGCPLQLGA
+431 Q
-445 FVL
+445 

>member
-1 MAGKKQAPREKRE
+1 MAGKKQAPRQERE

-25 QRTLREEREYGLYWY
+25 QRTVREEREYGVYWY
-40 AWLWHILRPVTVFLC
+40 AWLWRVLRPVTVFFC
-55 AVLIVVGLVT
+55 AVLIVIGLVT
-65 MGWNRVYETF
+65 MGWNSVYEAF

-80 PNNTQTVRFTIES
+80 PENTQTVRFTIES

-101 ENLENAQLLRNR
+101 ENLEKAQLLRNR
-113 TVFRYLVQFMGVT
+113 TVFRYLVQFLGVT

-140 DVNAIITELSSG
+140 DVNAIIDELSSG

-175 YEEGAIQSREEF
+175 YAEGAIQSREEF
-187 LTLCRDAAPFAEMSY
+187 LNLCRDAAPFAEMSY
-202 PIKLAQDLGTLSGRK
+202 PIKLAQDMGTLSGRK

-255 YYSDSIQYEIDP
+255 YYADTIQYEVDP

-279 NDDLTLDQIIIL
+279 NDDLTLDEIIIL
-291 ASMIEKEAGK
+291 ASMIEKEAAN
-301 TDDYA
+301 TEDYA
-306 RVSAVFTNRL
+306 RVSAVFTNRM

-331 LGVNKLALTQEETSA
+331 LGVDKLALSDEETSA

-353 VIDGLPIGPICNP
+353 VIDGLPVGPICNP
-366 SAAAMQAALYP
+366 SAAAMEAALYP
-377 DTQYIEEGYL
+377 DVEYVDEGYL

-407 HQANVAQ
+407 HEANVAK

-423 RQTAAQAD
+423 RQRAQQQSASD
-431 GRGDRRGCPLQLGA
+431 TSAQ
-445 FVL
+445 

>member
-1 MAGKKQAPREKRE
+1 MANNKKDARRAPARKKS
-14 RRPFSRPMRYD
+14 FSRPMRYD
-25 QRTLREEREYGLYWY
+25 QRTVRREREYGMYWY

-113 TVFRYLVQFMGVT
+113 TVFRYLVQFLGVT

-140 DVNAIITELSSG
+140 DVNAIIEELSSG

-202 PIKLAQDLGTLSGRK
+202 PIKLAQDMGTLSGRK

-232 RNASAQQIVNTL
+232 RNASAQQIVSTL

-279 NDDLTLDQIIIL
+279 NDDLTLDEIIIL
-291 ASMIEKEAGK
+291 ASMIEKEAAN
-301 TDDYA
+301 TEDYA
-306 RVSAVFTNRL
+306 RVSAVFTNRM

-331 LGVNKLALTQEETSA
+331 LGVDKLALSNEETSA

-366 SAAAMQAALYP
+366 SAAAMEAALYP
-377 DTQYIEEGYL
+377 DVEYVDEGYL

-407 HQANVAQ
+407 HEANVAK

-423 RQTAAQAD
+423 RQRAQQQSAND
-431 GRGDRRGCPLQLGA
+431 TSAQ
-445 FVL
+445 

>member
-279 NDDLTLDQIIIL
+279 NDDLTLDEIIIL
-291 ASMIEKEAGK
+291 ASMIEKEAAS
-301 TDDYA
+301 TEDYG
-306 RVSAVFTNRL
+306 RVSAVFTNRM

-331 LGVNKLALTQEETSA
+331 LGVDKLALSNEETSA

-366 SAAAMQAALYP
+366 SAAAMEAALYP
-377 DTQYIEEGYL
+377 DVEYVDEGYL

-407 HQANVAQ
+407 HEANVAK

-423 RQTAAQAD
+423 RQRAQQQSASGTD
-431 GRGDRRGCPLQLGA
+431 AQ
-445 FVL
+445 

>member
-1 MAGKKQAPREKRE
+1 MAGKKQAPRQERE

-25 QRTLREEREYGLYWY
+25 QRTVREEREYGVYWY
-40 AWLWHILRPVTVFLC
+40 AWLWRVLRPVTVFFC
-55 AVLIVVGLVT
+55 AVLIVIGLVT
-65 MGWNRVYETF
+65 MGWNSVYEAF

-80 PNNTQTVRFTIES
+80 PENTQTVRFTIES

-101 ENLENAQLLRNR
+101 ENLEKAQLLRNR
-113 TVFRYLVQFMGVT
+113 TVFRYLVQFLGVT

-140 DVNAIITELSSG
+140 DVNAIIDELSSG

-175 YEEGAIQSREEF
+175 YAEGAIQSREEF
-187 LTLCRDAAPFAEMSY
+187 LNLCRDAAPFAEMSY
-202 PIKLAQDLGTLSGRK
+202 PIKLAQDMGTLSGRK

-232 RNASAQQIVNTL
+232 RNASAQQIVSTL

-255 YYSDSIQYEIDP
+255 YYADTIQYEVDP

-279 NDDLTLDQIIIL
+279 NDDLTLDEIIIL
-291 ASMIEKEAGK
+291 ASMIEKEAAN
-301 TDDYA
+301 TEDYA
-306 RVSAVFTNRL
+306 RVSAVFTNRM

-331 LGVNKLALTQEETSA
+331 LGVDKLALSAEETSA

-353 VIDGLPIGPICNP
+353 VIDGLPVGPICNP
-366 SAAAMQAALYP
+366 SAAAMEAALYP
-377 DTQYIEEGYL
+377 DVEYVDEGYL

-407 HQANVAQ
+407 HEANVAK

-423 RQTAAQAD
+423 SQRAQQQQQSANDTTAQ
-431 GRGDRRGCPLQLGA
+431 Q
-445 FVL
+445 